1 MSDLLENFVQNLYSK
16 YETALEGDHL
26 VFNGEHATKEFLKET
41 INDNSYTYELT
52 ELRSLEKRPE
62 TGNVN
67 DNPFAKPEPELTIVP
82 SFNNDYRVVFNKFPV
97 VPAHFMVVTKEFK
110 SQNTPLSP
118 SELTAIFAL
127 LNTLKLNDEGK
138 NWFAFYNCGPHSG
151 ASQPHKH
158 IQFMTLP
165 KGHTPFAERLA
176 RNSPYFIPNEHEE
189 PIQDPNLPFA
199 HFVAKL
205 PEKAEDFTEDTLA
218 MTFVS
223 LLQRACTVLRD
234 HECDHI
240 SFNFCATTEYMM
252 IVPRASGKFKDVYGV
267 NSCGTMGLFLCKN
280 SELVKLVK
288 ETGPSNILK
297 ELGFPN
303 VHGQGSTEY
312 QY

>member
-1 MSDLLENFVQNLYSK
+1 MSDLPEDFVQKLYAK
-16 YETALEGDHL
+16 YQAAVDGDNL
-26 VFNGEHATKEFLKET
+26 VFNGEAATKEILTET
-41 INDNSYTYELT
+41 INDSSYNFELT

-82 SFNNDYRVVFNKFPV
+82 SLDNDFRIVFNKFPV
-97 VPAHFMVVTKEFK
+97 VPAHFMMVTKEFK

-118 SELTAIFAL
+118 SELTASFAL
-127 LNTLKLNDEGK
+127 LRNLKANDEGK
-138 NWFAFYNCGPHSG
+138 NWFAFYNCGPQSG

-165 KGHTPFAERLA
+165 EGFTPFAETLA
-176 RNSPYFIPNEHEE
+176 HKSLYFIPNEHEE
-189 PIQDPNLPFA
+189 PVQDPNLPFA

-205 PEKAEDFTEDTLA
+205 PENPEELTEDILA

-234 HECDHI
+234 NECNHI
-240 SFNFCATTEYMM
+240 SYNFVATTEYMM
-252 IVPRASGKFKDVYGV
+252 VVPRASGKYKDVLGI
-267 NSCGTMGLFLCKN
+267 NSCGTMGLFLCK
-280 SELVKLVK
+280 SAELVTLVR
-288 ETGPSNILK
+288 ETGPTNILK
-297 ELGFPN
+297 ELGFPT
-303 VHGQGSTEY
+303 VHGQASSEY

>member
-1 MSDLLENFVQNLYSK
+1 MSDLPEDFVQKLYEK
-16 YETALEGDHL
+16 YNSALEGDHL
-26 VFNGEHATKEFLKET
+26 IFNGESATKEIITET
-41 INDNSYTYELT
+41 INDSSYDYELT
-52 ELRSLEKRPE
+52 ELASLEKRPE

-82 SFNNDYRVVFNKFPV
+82 SLDNDFRVVFNKFPV
-97 VPAHFMVVTKEFK
+97 VPAHFMIVTKEFK

-118 SELTAIFAL
+118 LELSVTFSL
-127 LNTLKLNDEGK
+127 LRNLKANDEGK
-138 NWFAFYNCGPHSG
+138 KWFAFYNCGPNSG

-165 KGHTPFAERLA
+165 AEFTPFAETLA
-176 RNSPYFIPNEHEE
+176 SKSPYFMPNEHEE
-189 PIQDPNLPFA
+189 PLQDANLPFA

-205 PEKAEDFTEDTLA
+205 PEKAEDLTDDVLA

-234 HECDHI
+234 NDCSHI
-240 SFNFCATTEYMM
+240 SYNFCATTEYMM
-252 IVPRASGKFKDVYGV
+252 VVPRASGKYKDVLGI

-280 SELVKLVK
+280 SDLVKLVR
-288 ETGPSNILK
+288 ETGPTNILK
-297 ELGFPN
+297 ELGFPT
-303 VHGQGSTEY
+303 VHGQAGTEY